1 MGRFKDEYKF
11 LDQLFKQEKEIVSSK
26 WLEVIAE
33 TYTAAKNKNVAI
45 HEVAHRRFHKKE
57 FYICTCLSMFIS
69 PAKYYRLLRIFFKLA
84 QKSIAKIFENENRNC
99 SDNVII
105 LRGNFP

>member
-1 MGRFKDEYKF
+1 MVTVMSRFKGEYKF
-11 LDQLFKQEKEIVSSK
+11 LNQLFKHEKEIVSSK

-45 HEVAHRRFHKKE
+45 HEVAQRRFRKKE

-84 QKSIAKIFENENRNC
+84 QKLIQKMRIDSAMAMI
-99 SDNVII
+99 
-105 LRGNFP
+105 

>member
-1 MGRFKDEYKF
+1 MVTVMSRFKDEYKF
-11 LDQLFKQEKEIVSSK
+11 LNQLFKHEKEIVSSK

-45 HEVAHRRFHKKE
+45 HEVAQRRFRKKE

-84 QKSIAKIFENENRNC
+84 QKLIQKMKID
-99 SDNVII
+99 SVTAM
-105 LRGNFP
+105 L